1 MKRLNNMQMDFER
14 SSSQSHCSLPK
25 RLCMKKH
32 CIRWIRS
39 HRSIDPSETG
49 CKSNTPKPYGEV
61 RKTAKPVFPSI
72 TQSTNGRWRA
82 ATLQVSAT
90 SQGTSAYNVL
100 FTPPH
105 ELHRTSLVA
114 QMVKNPPA
122 IWETWVRFL
131 GWESRRRRKWQP
143 TLVFLPGESPWAE
156 EPGGLQSMGTQ
167 TVKHNWANKRSTA
180 QTLYIFIM
188 MLFYT

>member
-1 MKRLNNMQMDFER
+1 MKRWKDSDNMGMYFET
-14 SSSQSHCSLPK
+14 SSSQRHCSLSK
-25 RLCMKKH
+25 WLCMKKH

-39 HRSIDPSETG
+39 HRSIDPSEIG

-61 RKTAKPVFPSI
+61 RKTGKPVLPSV
-72 TQSTNGRWRA
+72 TQSANGRWRA
-82 ATLQVSAT
+82 VTLHVSAT

-105 ELHRTSLVA
+105 ELYRTSLVA

-122 IWETWVRFL
+122 MWETWVWFL
-131 GWESRRRRKWQP
+131 GWESRRRRKRKWQP

-156 EPGGLQSMGTQ
+156 EPGGLQSLWSQRVRHNRAT
-167 TVKHNWANKRSTA
+167 KHSKA
-180 QTLYIFIM
+180 
-188 MLFYT
+188 